1 VALNSVNTNI
11 GAQVALASLDAT
23 TSALHVVQKQVSTG
37 YKVAD
42 AVDNGAA
49 YAVAQ
54 RVRSDVGALTAANT
68 ELGNAQGLLD
78 VTSSSLN
85 DISNTL
91 NSARAVL
98 VSLSDGNTTGAQR
111 TQYAS
116 QYQQLVAQVRGYIN
130 DSAYDAKSLINNLT
144 SASTGTPNAIY
155 SINVSRNES
164 GGTYNLATYSGS
176 ALYNAITFTASVN
189 STSPTA
195 QAAIAAL
202 LTTGGS
208 FISQLTSVATA
219 LNKYGAE
226 TNYLGNQISYNSDKI
241 NALNTG
247 LGALVD
253 ADLAQESA
261 QLQSLQIKQQLGT
274 QALTIANQAPLTL
287 LKLYGG

>member
-1 VALNSVNTNI
+1 MALNSINTNV
-11 GAQVALASLDAT
+11 GAQVALAALDAT
-23 TSALHVVQKQVSTG
+23 TSALDVVQKQVSTG
-37 YKVAD
+37 DKVAD
-42 AVDNGAA
+42 ATDNGAA
-49 YAVAQ
+49 YAIAQ

-78 VTSSSLN
+78 VTNSSLN

-91 NSARAVL
+91 NSAREVL
-98 VSLSDGNTTGAQR
+98 VALSDGNTTGSQR

-116 QYQQLVAQVRGYIN
+116 QYQQLIAQVKSYIY
-130 DSAYDAKSLINNLT
+130 DSAYNTKSLINDLT
-144 SASTGTPNAIY
+144 ATGSNSPTIIT

-176 ALYNAITFTASVN
+176 ALYNAITFTATV
-189 STSPTA
+189 
-195 QAAIAAL
+195 AATGAGAASSIAAL
-202 LTTGGS
+202 LTNGGS
-208 FISQLTSVATA
+208 FISQLTSVANA
-219 LNKYGAE
+219 LNKYGSE
-226 TNYLGNQISYNSDKI
+226 TNYLSNQISYNSDKI

>member
-1 VALNSVNTNI
+1 MALNSINTNI

-23 TSALHVVQKQVSTG
+23 TSALDVVQKQVSTG

-98 VSLSDGNTTGAQR
+98 VALSDGNTTGSQR

-130 DSAYDAKSLINNLT
+130 DSAYDAKSLINNLG
-144 SASTGTPNAIY
+144 SN
-155 SINVSRNES
+155 SIHYVNVSRNES

-176 ALYNAITFTASVN
+176 ALYNAITFTAAVV
-189 STSPTA
+189 STGVTA
-195 QAAIAAL
+195 QSNIAAL
-202 LTTGGS
+202 LTNGGS

-219 LNKYGAE
+219 LNKYGSE
-226 TNYLGNQISYNSDKI
+226 TDYLTNQISYNSDKI

-287 LKLYGG
+287 LKLSGG

>member
-1 VALNSVNTNI
+1 MALNSINTNI

-23 TSALHVVQKQVSTG
+23 TSALDVVQKQVSTG

-98 VSLSDGNTTGAQR
+98 VALSDGNTTGSQR

-116 QYQQLVAQVRGYIN
+116 QYLQLVAQVRGYIN
-130 DSAYDAKSLINNLT
+130 DSAYDAKSLINNLG
-144 SASTGTPNAIY
+144 SN
-155 SINVSRNES
+155 SIHYVNVSRNES

-176 ALYNAITFTASVN
+176 ALYNAITFTSAVV
-189 STSPTA
+189 STGVTA
-195 QAAIAAL
+195 QSNIAAL
-202 LTTGGS
+202 LTNGGS

-219 LNKYGAE
+219 LNRYGSE
-226 TNYLGNQISYNSDKI
+226 TNYLTNQISYNSDKI

>member
-1 VALNSVNTNI
+1 MALNSINTNI

-23 TSALHVVQKQVSTG
+23 TSALDVVQKQVSTG

-98 VSLSDGNTTGAQR
+98 VALSDGNTTGSQR
-111 TQYAS
+111 SQYAS

-130 DSAYDAKSLINNLT
+130 DSAYDAKSLINNLG
-144 SASTGTPNAIY
+144 SN
-155 SINVSRNES
+155 SIHYVNVSRNES
-164 GGTYNLATYSGS
+164 GGTYNLATFSGS
-176 ALYNAITFTASVN
+176 ALYNAITFSIVVASTGV
-189 STSPTA
+189 TA
-195 QAAIAAL
+195 QSNIAAL
-202 LTTGGS
+202 LTNGGS

-219 LNKYGAE
+219 LNRYGSE
-226 TNYLGNQISYNSDKI
+226 TNYLTNQISYNSDKI

>member
-1 VALNSVNTNI
+1 MALNSINTNI

-23 TSALHVVQKQVSTG
+23 TSALDVVQKQVSTG

-98 VSLSDGNTTGAQR
+98 VALSDGNTTGSQR

-130 DSAYDAKSLINNLT
+130 DSAYDAKSLINNLG
-144 SASTGTPNAIY
+144 ANAIHY
-155 SINVSRNES
+155 VNVSRNES

-176 ALYNAITFTASVN
+176 ALYNAITFSAVVV
-189 STSPTA
+189 STGVTA
-195 QAAIAAL
+195 QSAIAAL
-202 LTTGGS
+202 LTNGGS

-219 LNKYGAE
+219 LNKYGSE

>member
-1 VALNSVNTNI
+1 VALNSINTNI

-23 TSALHVVQKQVSTG
+23 TSALHVTQKQVSTG

-98 VSLSDGNTTGAQR
+98 VALSDGNTTGSQR

-130 DSAYDAKSLINNLT
+130 DSAYDAKSLINNLG
-144 SASTGTPNAIY
+144 ANAIHY
-155 SINVSRNES
+155 VNVSRNES
-164 GGTYNLATYSGS
+164 GGTYNLATFSGS
-176 ALYNAITFTASVN
+176 ALYNAITFSAVVV
-189 STSPTA
+189 STGVTA
-195 QAAIAAL
+195 QSAIAAL
-202 LTTGGS
+202 LTNGGS

-219 LNKYGAE
+219 LNKYGSE

-247 LGALVD
+247 LGSLVD

>member
-1 VALNSVNTNI
+1 MALNSINTNI

-23 TSALHVVQKQVSTG
+23 TSALHVTQKQVSTG

-98 VSLSDGNTTGAQR
+98 VALSDGNTTGSQR

-130 DSAYDAKSLINNLT
+130 DSAYDAKSLINNLG
-144 SASTGTPNAIY
+144 ANAIHY
-155 SINVSRNES
+155 VNVSRNES
-164 GGTYNLATYSGS
+164 GGTYNLATFSGS
-176 ALYNAITFTASVN
+176 ALYNAITFSAVVV
-189 STSPTA
+189 STGVTA
-195 QAAIAAL
+195 QSAIAAL
-202 LTTGGS
+202 LTNGGS

-219 LNKYGAE
+219 LNKYGSE

-247 LGALVD
+247 LGSLVD

>member
-1 VALNSVNTNI
+1 MALNSINTNI

-23 TSALHVVQKQVSTG
+23 TSALDVVQKQVSTG

-98 VSLSDGNTTGAQR
+98 VALSDGNTTGSQR

-130 DSAYDAKSLINNLT
+130 DSAYDAKSLINNLG
-144 SASTGTPNAIY
+144 SN
-155 SINVSRNES
+155 SIHYVNVSRNES

-176 ALYNAITFTASVN
+176 ALYNAITFTSAVV
-189 STSPTA
+189 STGVTA
-195 QAAIAAL
+195 QSNIAAL
-202 LTTGGS
+202 LTNGGS

-219 LNKYGAE
+219 LNRYGSE
-226 TNYLGNQISYNSDKI
+226 TNYLTNQISYNSDKI